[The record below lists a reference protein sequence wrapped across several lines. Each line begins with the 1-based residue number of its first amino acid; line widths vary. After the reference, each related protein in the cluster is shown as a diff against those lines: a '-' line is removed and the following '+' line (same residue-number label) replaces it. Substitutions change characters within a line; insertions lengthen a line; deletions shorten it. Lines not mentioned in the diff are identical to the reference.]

1 MIREG
6 HGIVRLRG
14 GHTFEGDF
22 EIEGPWVSLTGRE
35 RKPQAGGEVY
45 YGPAG
50 TWTWPE
56 RRVAV
61 ISAEAATASSAE
73 AQP

>member
-14 GHTFEGDF
+14 GDTYEGDYK
-22 EIEGPWVSLTGRE
+22 IAGSWVTLTGRH

-45 YGPAG
+45 CGSQG
-50 TWTWPE
+50 VWTWPE
-56 RRVAV
+56 RRVLV
-61 ISAEAATASSAE
+61 ISEAAS
-73 AQP
+73 